1 MVMGDFHVVYLIFW
15 YINNMKKKSKGKTIL
30 VQATNNLP
38 HRLNKEL
45 GDVVITE
52 DTPFL
57 IRI

>member
-1 MVMGDFHVVYLIFW
+1 
-15 YINNMKKKSKGKTIL
+15 MKKKSKGKTIL

>member
-1 MVMGDFHVVYLIFW
+1 MVMGDFHVVYVV
-15 YINNMKKKSKGKTIL
+15 SKGKTIL